1 MLDWSD
7 PVGIQTEDRRSNIPH
22 KQLIFAK
29 KGPTVGVVTGAFA
42 GLCVVYLCLYG
53 LFRLRSMLWRR
64 WMEDRRWEEEEAGRG
79 YREEKEMGTRM
90 NQGYENSA

>member
-1 MLDWSD
+1 M
-7 PVGIQTEDRRSNIPH
+7 
-22 KQLIFAK
+22 
-29 KGPTVGVVTGAFA
+29 TGAFA

-64 WMEDRRWEEEEAGRG
+64 WMEDREDRRREEEAGRG
-79 YREEKEMGTRM
+79 YREEREMGTRT